1 MNTDTLL
8 NLISTSQDSEK
19 ALDIAISVLIEYLS
33 NRDNK

>member
-8 NLISTSQDSEK
+8 NLISTSRDPEK

>member
-1 MNTDTLL
+1 MNTDTLV
-8 NLISTSQDSEK
+8 NLISTSLNPEK